1 CTTAENSE
9 PAGAIRAI
17 DKHSVHQICSG
28 QVVLTL
34 ATAVKELVENSI
46 DAGAT
51 NIDVKLK
58 ESGAE
63 QVEVADNGKGVEE
76 ANFEG
81 LTLKH
86 HTSKLRDFSD
96 LIHVETF
103 GFRGEALSSLC
114 ALSVITCHESS
125 QVGTKL
131 VFDHKGHLVQRTP
144 HPRQQGTTVS
154 LQQLFSTLPVRHK
167 EFQRN
172 IKKEYAK
179 MIHVLQS
186 YCIISTGVR
195 ITCSNQN
202 GQGKR
207 STVLS
212 TTGSQSMRDNIGAIF
227 GPKQLQ
233 SLLPFQQ
240 VSPTENVIEEY
251 GLKGAD
257 LPKQL
262 FSITGFVSQGDHGV
276 GRSTTDRQ
284 FFFINS
290 RPCDPL
296 KVTKLVNEVY
306 HMYNRHQYPFVALNV
321 AVASE
326 CVDVNVTPD
335 KRQIFLQEEKL
346 LLAILKTSL
355 IAIYEGGVNKIS
367 LNYTP
372 APSTTA
378 LKSFILFLCFFID
391 ATSTSEPCRTVLS
404 NENKAEREEDTE
416 SVILSPKSSLNLAGL
431 KAAFSSHYSSSSG
444 KSSKEKASGSGTTQ
458 KTLQSFFKDP
468 VKTSCNSSLKSPLK
482 YTRQLDKCSSAGKSV
497 LDGFRYRV
505 MSCEDTDSQKDSAG
519 SSCNTAEA
527 KPDIQCSDLESND
540 PHFPSEEESSTF
552 SNAGEKPP
560 LTVDAPVSLQRRT
573 VHLQFSLAELAKK
586 MRRLHDQQKQRA
598 GEELLYRR
606 FRAKIN
612 PGENQSAEEELKKEI
627 SKEMFKEMEII
638 GQFNL
643 GFIIT
648 KLKSDLFMIDQHATD
663 EKYNFEMLQQH
674 TVLQGQKLIVPQKLH
689 LTAVSEN
696 VLIENIEIF
705 KGNGFEFLI
714 DEDAQVMERVKLV
727 SLPTS
732 KNWTF
737 GPSDIEELI
746 FMLSDSP
753 GVMCRPS
760 RVRQMFASRA
770 CRKSVMI
777 GTALSVNEMKKLVV
791 HMGELEH
798 PWNCPHG
805 RPTMR
810 HLANLDVISQY

>member
-1 CTTAENSE
+1 FAAFN
-9 PAGAIRAI
+9 R
-17 DKHSVHQICSG
+17 
-28 QVVLTL
+28 
-34 ATAVKELVENSI
+34 
-46 DAGAT
+46 
-51 NIDVKLK
+51 
-58 ESGAE
+58 
-63 QVEVADNGKGVEE
+63 
-76 ANFEG
+76 
-81 LTLKH
+81 
-86 HTSKLRDFSD
+86 KLRCS
-96 LIHVETF
+96 
-103 GFRGEALSSLC
+103 A
-114 ALSVITCHESS
+114 VITCHESS

-468 VKTSCNSSLKSPLK
+468 
-482 YTRQLDKCSSAGKSV
+482 
-497 LDGFRYRV
+497 
-505 MSCEDTDSQKDSAG
+505 
-519 SSCNTAEA
+519 
-527 KPDIQCSDLESND
+527 CSDLESSPPKVDRTSVNNETFKETSGNIHTVPEDPELETEACTPYEDSAVSPEAKRARKDD